1 MMLKSM
7 KKIISILMVLVF
19 IISSMAVLSGQE
31 QISGLIV
38 HSSGSQKK
46 SMENDSVIFSNLV
59 PYRSYVS
66 ASKKYHIESPKEVN
80 ATEGNNSQNI
90 LVSFKFSNISALENL
105 LSNISDKNS
114 SQYHQYLSRTQ
125 FDRKFEPSKTI
136 YNDFI
141 KYLQANGIDHITSY
155 RGRSILTFSS
165 TTQSVD
171 NLFRVQT
178 ADFVNGSQNYYAAT
192 GIPEIPSFFNNQ
204 ITSITGLSNYSQYV
218 LGTNLNHKIMI
229 QQNTSVNTL
238 LQGSIISPACVGN
251 TQYFYGPE
259 FQSAY
264 NEGTLFREYG
274 YPTSSVEATILWGGE
289 YNGTSMS
296 TPYGNLVH
304 DERVGS
310 FVPSNVYGYFNETM
324 PAGEPHSTVI
334 GVPLNGAVSPGPLA
348 QYDSTGANI
357 ENTLDMEMLGST
369 APGSTIYN
377 VYGNSSS
384 YYNIDLAFNYI
395 LNPGSQK
402 SKLNNVSVISN
413 SWGGC
418 NSNCTAYYEDVMES
432 QARGITVLAS
442 SGDAGDNANSTKW
455 VGTDVEFPSVIG
467 YNNFGVV
474 AVGGTSFK
482 LNPVS
487 LEIQSQENWYVPK
500 GDTQLGGP
508 YGTSSG
514 IDTCLKE
521 PVWQRDSSANNVI
534 QGKGRG
540 VPDVSAIANNT
551 LLTISISGYT
561 YDATNAS
568 YGGRFEY
575 AWGTSIASP
584 VTAGII
590 ADIDFVL
597 GENNDSRLGFLD
609 PLLYKLGTEQF
620 EKEVSNSTSGYI
632 DTGIYN
638 STLPAL
644 PFLPVETGRN
654 HLYQARYGYSL
665 LDGWGSINAYN
676 LTVYV
681 LNRNFRHNQSDLLGV
696 DNNFTLKSLNVRSY
710 NSTGSLNSF
719 YNASIQQNLFL
730 SNEMGQPLYWIQNVI
745 YLNRTVSGGYVVNYT
760 GWVNYPFF
768 GIYQTS
774 TVYHYTFPS
783 GRIITL
789 PHSFNISTQLINSG
803 NPMNSYLK
811 FFVNRQEIKMNVT
824 GAAFI
829 IGERNYSYYY
839 QSKLIYNGPF
849 PNNKY
854 QGGLDPE
861 FGLVGG
867 PSGYLGT
874 FSNSTSANVKSYV
887 ENEEGQWIIPR
898 ISPFNESIDQT
909 GESATNL
916 IYSQN
921 GTGSYSIGIKSG
933 SQEQGLVLYMATGKV
948 KFIVNFIE
956 VNLTKGTVWNITF
969 DGTAYSSDRNNI
981 TAYAANGTYS
991 YHAWNTTLFYN
1002 QNFNKFISIS
1012 GRNITVQ
1019 IDYIRYSYI
1028 HGTVS
1033 PSDATLFFNGKLVK
1047 VAGNGHFN
1055 ITTTYG
1061 SFVLKAS
1068 SSGYNAKYL
1077 NITVQKGR
1085 SYGVNISL
1093 SESKQRSPNYIYL
1106 YLTLIVLVIII
1117 AAAVVINSK
1126 RRR

>member
-1 MMLKSM
+1 M
-7 KKIISILMVLVF
+7 
-19 IISSMAVLSGQE
+19 
-31 QISGLIV
+31 
-38 HSSGSQKK
+38 
-46 SMENDSVIFSNLV
+46 
-59 PYRSYVS
+59 
-66 ASKKYHIESPKEVN
+66 
-80 ATEGNNSQNI
+80 
-90 LVSFKFSNISALENL
+90 
-105 LSNISDKNS
+105 
-114 SQYHQYLSRTQ
+114 
-125 FDRKFEPSKTI
+125 
-136 YNDFI
+136 
-141 KYLQANGIDHITSY
+141 
-155 RGRSILTFSS
+155 
-165 TTQSVD
+165 
-171 NLFRVQT
+171 
-178 ADFVNGSQNYYAAT
+178 
-192 GIPEIPSFFNNQ
+192 
-204 ITSITGLSNYSQYV
+204 
-218 LGTNLNHKIMI
+218 
-229 QQNTSVNTL
+229 
-238 LQGSIISPACVGN
+238 
-251 TQYFYGPE
+251 
-259 FQSAY
+259 
-264 NEGTLFREYG
+264 
-274 YPTSSVEATILWGGE
+274 
-289 YNGTSMS
+289 
-296 TPYGNLVH
+296 
-304 DERVGS
+304 
-310 FVPSNVYGYFNETM
+310 
-324 PAGEPHSTVI
+324 
-334 GVPLNGAVSPGPLA
+334 
-348 QYDSTGANI
+348 
-357 ENTLDMEMLGST
+357 
-369 APGSTIYN
+369 
-377 VYGNSSS
+377 
-384 YYNIDLAFNYI
+384 
-395 LNPGSQK
+395 
-402 SKLNNVSVISN
+402 
-413 SWGGC
+413 
-418 NSNCTAYYEDVMES
+418 
-432 QARGITVLAS
+432 
-442 SGDAGDNANSTKW
+442 
-455 VGTDVEFPSVIG
+455 
-467 YNNFGVV
+467 
-474 AVGGTSFK
+474 
-482 LNPVS
+482 
-487 LEIQSQENWYVPK
+487 
-500 GDTQLGGP
+500 
-508 YGTSSG
+508 
-514 IDTCLKE
+514 
-521 PVWQRDSSANNVI
+521 
-534 QGKGRG
+534 
-540 VPDVSAIANNT
+540 
-551 LLTISISGYT
+551 
-561 YDATNAS
+561 
-568 YGGRFEY
+568 
-575 AWGTSIASP
+575 
-584 VTAGII
+584 
-590 ADIDFVL
+590 
-597 GENNDSRLGFLD
+597 
-609 PLLYKLGTEQF
+609 
-620 EKEVSNSTSGYI
+620 
-632 DTGIYN
+632 
-638 STLPAL
+638 
-644 PFLPVETGRN
+644 
-654 HLYQARYGYSL
+654 
-665 LDGWGSINAYN
+665 
-676 LTVYV
+676 
-681 LNRNFRHNQSDLLGV
+681 GV

-710 NSTGSLNSF
+710 NSTGSLNTF

-956 VNLTKGTVWNITF
+956 ANLTKGTVWNITF

-981 TAYAANGTYS
+981 TVYAANGTYS
-991 YHAWNTTLFYN
+991 YHALNTTLFYN

-1047 VAGNGHFN
+1047 VSVNGHFN

-1093 SESKQRSPNYIYL
+1093 SESKQLSPNYIYL
-1106 YLTLIVLVIII
+1106 YLTLIILVIII